1 MEKALEDLWRRTLE
15 NLKKELNVPTF
26 QVMFQDTKPQKIEG
40 DTIFILTP
48 NQFIKEWLETRHR
61 EPLLE
66 AIFKASGRNLKIQF
80 VISSLV
86 SPDGELSSSATT
98 ETHSYG
104 SGSSGRPG
112 LSIPTTQPDLNPRYT
127 FDAFVVGS
135 SNRFAQAAALAVAER
150 PAQAYNPLFIYGGVG
165 LGKTHLVQAI
175 GNFVRQHHPHLS
187 VRYVTSEK
195 FTNDFIQA
203 VMEGNSK
210 NFQRK
215 YREVDILL
223 IDDIQFLAG
232 KEQTQ
237 EEFFHTFNALYGANK
252 QIVITSDRPP
262 REISPLE
269 ERLKSRFESGL
280 LTDIKPPDLETRI
293 AILKKKANQSETV
306 VPPEVLEFIASHIK
320 SNIRELEGALIRV
333 EAYSKLTRQP
343 ITLSLSEEIL
353 KDILINNEEKV
364 ITPELIIS
372 EVCRFYSLKKTEL
385 LSSKRQQTF
394 TYPRQIAIYLCRE
407 LTDLSF
413 PSIGKIFGGRDHT
426 TVIHSY
432 NKICDLLSREHQCF
446 QEIQVLIRKIKE
458 KC

>member
-1 MEKALEDLWRRTLE
+1 MELTLEDLWRRTLE
-15 NLKKELNVPTF
+15 NLRKELNVPTF
-26 QVMFQDTKPQKIEG
+26 QVMFQDTRPKKIEG
-40 DTIFILTP
+40 DTIYILTP
-48 NQFIKEWLETRHR
+48 NQFIKEWLETRHQGS
-61 EPLLE
+61 LLE
-66 AIFKASGRNLKIQF
+66 AIFKASGRNLKIKF
-80 VISSLV
+80 LV
-86 SPDGELSSSATT
+86 DDNERLIEGTHTSPAT
-98 ETHSYG
+98 ETNLSENNG
-104 SGSSGRPG
+104 GAISLPASSNRM
-112 LSIPTTQPDLNPRYT
+112 DLNPRYT

-203 VMEGNSK
+203 VMEGNSR

-237 EEFFHTFNALYGANK
+237 EEFFHTFNALYGASK
-252 QIVITSDRPP
+252 QIVMTSDRPP
-262 REISPLE
+262 REINPLE
-269 ERLKSRFESGL
+269 ERLRSRFESGL

-293 AILKKKANQSETV
+293 AILKKKASQSGTV

-320 SNIRELEGALIRV
+320 SNIRELEGALTRV

-343 ITLSLSEEIL
+343 ITLSLAEEIL

-364 ITPELIIS
+364 ITPDLIIS
-372 EVCRFYSLKKTEL
+372 EVCRFYSIKKAEL
-385 LSSKRQQTF
+385 LSSKRQQTY

-426 TVIHSY
+426 TIIHSY
-432 NKICDLLSREHQCF
+432 NKICDLLSQEHQCF

>member
-1 MEKALEDLWRRTLE
+1 MSSGLEDIWKRTLE

-26 QVMFQDTKPQKIEG
+26 QVMFQETRPQKIEG
-40 DTIFILTP
+40 NTIFILTP

-61 EPLLE
+61 EPLTK
-66 AIFKASGRNLKIQF
+66 AVSRASGRNLKVQF
-80 VISSLV
+80 LVDDSKDEVSELPKNPPAEVVFPNGDGSLSTAVISSLN
-86 SPDGELSSSATT
+86 
-98 ETHSYG
+98 
-104 SGSSGRPG
+104 
-112 LSIPTTQPDLNPRYT
+112 LNPRYT
-127 FDAFVVGS
+127 FEAFVVGS

-150 PAQAYNPLFIYGGVG
+150 PAQAYNPLFVYGGVG
-165 LGKTHLVQAI
+165 LGKTHLIQAI
-175 GNFVRQHHPHLS
+175 GNFIHQHHAHLS

-203 VMEGNSK
+203 VMEGDSK

-215 YREVDILL
+215 YREVDVLL

-262 REISPLE
+262 REIRPLE
-269 ERLKSRFESGL
+269 ERLRSRFESGL

-293 AILKKKANQSETV
+293 AILKKKAAQSGTV
-306 VPPEVLEFIASHIK
+306 VPLEVLEFIASNIK

-333 EAYSKLTRQP
+333 EAYSKLTGQS
-343 ITLSLSEEIL
+343 ITLSLAEEIL
-353 KDILINNEEKV
+353 KDILYNSEEKI
-364 ITPELIIS
+364 ITPDLIIS
-372 EVCRFYSLKKTEL
+372 EVCRFYSLKKTDL
-385 LSSKRQQTF
+385 LSSKRQQTY

-426 TVIHSY
+426 TIIHSY
-432 NKICDLLSREHQCF
+432 NKICDLLSQEHQCF

-458 KC
+458 RC

>member
-1 MEKALEDLWRRTLE
+1 MEIALEDLWRRTLE

-26 QVMFQDTKPQKIEG
+26 QVMFHDTKPQKIEG

-48 NQFIKEWLETRHR
+48 NQFIKEWLESRHR
-61 EPLLE
+61 EPLSE

-80 VISSLV
+80 IITSPT
-86 SPDGELSSSATT
+86 SPDGEPSSGPAT
-98 ETHSYG
+98 ETLP
-104 SGSSGRPG
+104 SGSREPS
-112 LSIPTTQPDLNPRYT
+112 LSIPAAQPDLNPRYT

-165 LGKTHLVQAI
+165 LGKTHLIQAI
-175 GNFVRQHHPHLS
+175 GHFINQHHPHLS
-187 VRYVTSEK
+187 ARYVTSEK

-215 YREVDILL
+215 YREVDVLL

-269 ERLKSRFESGL
+269 ERLRSRFESGL

-293 AILKKKANQSETV
+293 AILKKKANQSGTV

-320 SNIRELEGALIRV
+320 SNIRELEGALTRV

-353 KDILINNEEKV
+353 RDILINNEEKI
-364 ITPELIIS
+364 ITPELIIG
-372 EVCRFYSLKKTEL
+372 EVCRFYSLKKAEL
-385 LSSKRQQTF
+385 LSSKRQQSF

-426 TVIHSY
+426 TIIHSY
-432 NKICDLLSREHQCF
+432 NKICDLLSQEHQCF
-446 QEIQVLIRKIKE
+446 QEIQVLIRKIKK

>member
-1 MEKALEDLWRRTLE
+1 LSSSLEELWKKTLE

-26 QVMFQDTKPQKIEG
+26 QVMFQDTRPQKIEG

-61 EPLLE
+61 EPLLK
-66 AIFKASGRNLKIQF
+66 AVSKASGRNLKIQF
-80 VISSLV
+80 LV
-86 SPDGELSSSATT
+86 GTKSNGEERGLGNPAPDTLTTALENPLSQPAST
-98 ETHSYG
+98 G
-104 SGSSGRPG
+104 SRF
-112 LSIPTTQPDLNPRYT
+112 DLNPRYT
-127 FDAFVVGS
+127 FEAFVVGA

-150 PAQAYNPLFIYGGVG
+150 PAQAYNPLFVYGGVG
-165 LGKTHLVQAI
+165 LGKTHLIQAI
-175 GNFVRQHHPHLS
+175 GNFIRQHHSHLS

-203 VMEGNSK
+203 VMEGNSR

-215 YREVDILL
+215 YREIDVLL

-237 EEFFHTFNALYGANK
+237 EEFFHTFNALYVANK
-252 QIVITSDRPP
+252 QIVVTSDRPP

-269 ERLKSRFESGL
+269 ERLRSRFESGL

-293 AILKKKANQSETV
+293 AILKKKAAQSGAV
-306 VPPEVLEFIASHIK
+306 VPPEVLEFIASNIK

-343 ITLSLSEEIL
+343 ITLSLAEEIL
-353 KDILINNEEKV
+353 KDILLRDEDKV
-364 ITPELIIS
+364 ITPDLIIS
-372 EVCRFYSLKKTEL
+372 EVCRFYSLKKSDL
-385 LSSKRQQTF
+385 LSSKRQQTY

-426 TVIHSY
+426 TIIHSY
-432 NKICDLLSREHQCF
+432 NKICDLLSQEHQCF
-446 QEIQVLIRKIKE
+446 QEIQALIRKIKE
-458 KC
+458 RY